1 MTKSSKKGTNVTL
14 LKKNLNAMI
23 RNIKIHNIFYI
34 IQISKYVEHIKGQAH
49 PWVIPLRMPH
59 LDFLGPIEL

>member
-1 MTKSSKKGTNVTL
+1 MTKSSKKGTDVTF
-14 LKKNLNAMI
+14 LKQFLNAMI

-34 IQISKYVEHIKGQAH
+34 IEISKYVEHIKRQAH
-49 PWVIPLRMPH
+49 PWVISLRMPH